1 MSHCKYTWF
10 QAGLVLKAPALMNPA
25 VKVLVPALVALL
37 AFLSLLLALGTARA
51 ASLPI
56 PPPPPTPFSLDQLK
70 EMWENRAKTGLGMDA
85 IPALYRPDFLS
96 VYDASLSMEPDE
108 LVFVVEYPTGLV
120 RVYPQ
125 RIMVW
130 HEVVNDVLPDPS
142 GNPIRRDTP
151 LSALDGFC
159 ITYCPLTG
167 SVSAFYAM
175 AGRFPTTFGATGEL
189 YNSNTLLYDRA
200 TLSVWSQLTGT
211 ALEGPFIGKRLSRIQ
226 VLWATWAGVM
236 KRYPEAQVLSRSTG
250 YRRSYGRDPYGSYLI
265 AGNYYD
271 DLRILYPVSFFD
283 NRLPPKK
290 RILGLEL
297 EGLFGALDKDMV
309 RRETVV
315 NTGLGVTPLVA
326 VYDHVL
332 EAVRVFDTRVEGFG
346 TPLTFT
352 LFEGKIVDT
361 QTRSEWDQEGRCVYG
376 RLRDRRLK
384 PVYSMDAMWFAW
396 ASFYPQTIILPEK
409 SFTRP
414 QALPPAP

>member
-151 LSALDGFC
+151 L
-159 ITYCPLTG
+159 
-167 SVSAFYAM
+167 
-175 AGRFPTTFGATGEL
+175 
-189 YNSNTLLYDRA
+189 
-200 TLSVWSQLTGT
+200 
-211 ALEGPFIGKRLSRIQ
+211 
-226 VLWATWAGVM
+226 
-236 KRYPEAQVLSRSTG
+236 
-250 YRRSYGRDPYGSYLI
+250 
-265 AGNYYD
+265 
-271 DLRILYPVSFFD
+271 
-283 NRLPPKK
+283 
-290 RILGLEL
+290 
-297 EGLFGALDKDMV
+297 
-309 RRETVV
+309 
-315 NTGLGVTPLVA
+315 
-326 VYDHVL
+326 
-332 EAVRVFDTRVEGFG
+332 
-346 TPLTFT
+346 
-352 LFEGKIVDT
+352 
-361 QTRSEWDQEGRCVYG
+361 
-376 RLRDRRLK
+376 
-384 PVYSMDAMWFAW
+384 
-396 ASFYPQTIILPEK
+396 
-409 SFTRP
+409 
-414 QALPPAP
+414 